1 MLRRYMIAAMLLAS
15 GCASAPP
22 SGPVSTAAPSAG
34 GEGIALGALANAGLN
49 PGECGMI
56 LWTLDENRPAPI
68 FRYVVGKA
76 AEISANG
83 ALIRLA
89 PVGAEGAAAF
99 GVHESQTFEAP
110 DGTTAHVE
118 ARFGLGFDRG
128 VYLERGLVRVDAP
141 DGWRAVAPAAGI
153 AGCRAK

>member
-1 MLRRYMIAAMLLAS
+1 MPRRCLTAAMLLAS
-15 GCASAPP
+15 GCASAPSP
-22 SGPVSTAAPSAG
+22 APGPPAPAGAG
-34 GEGIALGALANAGLN
+34 GGIALGALENAGLN

-68 FRYVVGKA
+68 FRYVVGRT
-76 AEISANG
+76 AEISLNG
-83 ALIRLA
+83 TPVRLM
-89 PVGAEGAAAF
+89 PVEAAGEAAF
-99 GVHESQTFEAP
+99 GVHESLAFEAA
-110 DGTTAHVE
+110 DGMTARVE
-118 ARFGLGFDRG
+118 ARFGLGFDGG